1 MRLLMD
7 FLNKSF
13 IKVFLLNNSFIFVV
27 FFSLKEDQQTCSTPV
42 VPTRLWWYQV
52 KWCLVLL
59 CWNLNNLRNYNIKLI
74 HNCCLSLINAHVM
87 AVTSRQT
94 KCSKTFSWCPRL
106 LQRRENFFNG
116 SVVLNTNIN
125 QNLICDGSLL
135 NLFLSWSSKCL
146 NSPCDAQRGLWS
158 LPGFCRSPPLMIA
171 GGRVFIIPCV
181 QQIQR

>member
-74 HNCCLSLINAHVM
+74 HNCCLSLTHMWWLSHQGKQNVPKPLAG
-87 AVTSRQT
+87 ALDF
-94 KCSKTFSWCPRL
+94 SKG
-106 LQRRENFFNG
+106 EKNFFNG